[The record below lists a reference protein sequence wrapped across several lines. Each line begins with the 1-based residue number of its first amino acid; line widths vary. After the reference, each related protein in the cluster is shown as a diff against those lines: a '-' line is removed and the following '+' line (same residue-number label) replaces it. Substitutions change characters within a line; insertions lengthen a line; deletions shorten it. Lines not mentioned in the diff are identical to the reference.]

1 MTLIISD
8 PDYRLSVLISRPP
21 PDAQEDAQEVKLF
34 SVWSFQV
41 ERSAYYFEADEL
53 GRNKLPVQAGC
64 GVMSGLLSAV
74 LTNTLDVIRTRIQV
88 QQPRFSLKLEQLP
101 GLDNLIVL
109 NCITDFLKAVN

>member
-1 MTLIISD
+1 MTPIISE

-21 PDAQEDAQEVKLF
+21 PDAREVKLF

-88 QQPRFSLKLEQLP
+88 AQ
-101 GLDNLIVL
+101 V
-109 NCITDFLKAVN
+109 